1 MSTIALI
8 GDPVAHSVSPAMHRA
23 GFAATGLDLE
33 YVAVLVAGGRLGA
46 AWPRLRAEH
55 AGLNVTRPLKEEV
68 VPLLDELA
76 PGARRAGSVNT
87 VAFADGRA
95 VGHSTDGPG
104 FLAALDRGGGS
115 RPRRVV
121 LLGAGGAARSVLA
134 AIEDAEV
141 SVWARDPA
149 AARRLSGAR
158 ALAHREL
165 VDAVARADLLVNAT
179 PVGQAPDAEA
189 SPLPGD
195 VPLHAGLTVFD
206 LVYRPRVTRLLRR
219 AAAAE
224 CRTVEGVDMLVEQGA
239 RSFEIWTGRPAPA
252 AVMREAAVAALDEA
266 QVPA

>member
-33 YVAVLVAGGRLGA
+33 YVAVRVAGGRVGA

-55 AGLNVTRPLKEEV
+55 AGLNVTRPLKEEII
-68 VPLLDELA
+68 PLLDGLA

-87 VAFADGRA
+87 VAFADGRS
-95 VGHSTDGPG
+95 VGRSTDGPG
-104 FLAALDRGGGS
+104 FLAALDRAGA
-115 RPRRVV
+115 PPPHRVV
-121 LLGAGGAARSVLA
+121 LLGAGGAARAILA
-134 AIEDAEV
+134 ALRDAEV

-149 AARRLSGAR
+149 AAHRLAGAR
-158 ALAHREL
+158 AVSGDEL
-165 VDAVARADLLVNAT
+165 DYAVARADLLVNAT

-195 VPLHAGLTVFD
+195 VPLHAGLTVLE

-219 AAAAE
+219 AAAAG

-239 RSFEIWTGRPAPA
+239 RSFEIWTGRPAPVA
-252 AVMREAAVAALDEA
+252 IMREAAVAALDEA
-266 QVPA
+266 EVPA